1 MIKYTKFN
9 SPIGTIR
16 LYFIEKVVYF
26 ISLPNYNKEYIRGW
40 FKKNFNSIP
49 EFALQSDHPAIQQIL
64 EFLTGKRK
72 KFNLL
77 ISHLNTEFGKKVL
90 NEVIR
95 VPYGDTT
102 SYKNIAKKVGNVKAS
117 RAVGTANAGN
127 PLPLVIPCHRIISHN
142 GNLGGYGG
150 GINIKEYLLSLEHS
164 VINGRY

>member
-40 FKKNFNSIP
+40 FKKNLNSIP
-49 EFALQSDHPAIQQIL
+49 EFALQSDHPAIHQII

-72 KFNLL
+72 FFNLL

-90 NEVIR
+90 NEVAR
-95 VPYGDTT
+95 VPYGNTT
-102 SYKNIAKKVGNVKAS
+102 SYKNIAKKVGNPKAS
-117 RAVGTANAGN
+117 RAVGAANAKN

-142 GNLGGYGG
+142 GNSGGYGG
-150 GINIKEYLLSLEHS
+150 GVSIKKYLLSLEHS